1 LPPTWAWKSS
11 KPAFNS
17 FQLPINFQDIVMPAI
32 SGGKFVI
39 VGGASLL
46 GSHIGEQLLAGGARE
61 VVLLDSLALGTT
73 DNIDFL
79 LGDKR
84 CTFVRG
90 DALRL
95 NELFDP
101 MANADGVFAVAG
113 FLGMPMAANP
123 WLGIDVNVRGAQNIL
138 EAARYQ
144 GVKKVIQSSSVG
156 VYGALGD
163 ESNSDDSP
171 LRWTGMPPA
180 LILYCAS
187 KVMAEGLGRLYQ
199 QRHGLDFLAL
209 RYAAIYGE
217 RQHKRAIAVSQ
228 MVEAWE
234 SVRAGKRPVIE
245 RDGKQV
251 QDYIYVGDVA
261 RANLLAMSSSATGEG
276 MNIASGVD
284 TSQNRVVE
292 LVIKACKSDLEPEY
306 YTDPNKLLMP
316 QQVKQGYSRTRAKE
330 LIDWEPRVSIEQGVE
345 RLVAW
350 LDKNR
355 S

>member
-1 LPPTWAWKSS
+1 
-11 KPAFNS
+11 
-17 FQLPINFQDIVMPAI
+17 MPNI
-32 SGGKFVI
+32 SGGKFVV

-61 VVLLDSLALGTT
+61 VVLLDSLALGST

-79 LGDKR
+79 LADKR
-84 CTFVRG
+84 CTFIRG

-95 NELFDP
+95 NELYDP
-101 MANADGVFAVAG
+101 MTDADGVFGVAG

-144 GVKKVIQSSSVG
+144 RVKKVVMSSSVG

-163 ESNSDDSP
+163 EPNSDDSP
-171 LRWTGMPPA
+171 LRWAGMPPA

-187 KVMAEGLGRLYQ
+187 KIMGEGLALLYKQ
-199 QRHGLDFLAL
+199 KYGLDSLSL

-217 RQHKRAIAVSQ
+217 QQHKRASAVSQ
-228 MVEAWE
+228 MVEAYE
-234 SVRAGKRPVIE
+234 SIRAGKAPVIE
-245 RDGKQV
+245 RDGTQV
-251 QDYIYVGDVA
+251 QDYIYAGDVA
-261 RANLLAMSSSATGEG
+261 RANLMAMESAASGAG

-292 LVIKACKSDLEPEY
+292 LVLKACQSDLKPTY
-306 YTDPNKLLMP
+306 YTDPTKLVMP
-316 QQVKQGYSRTRAKE
+316 QQTKQGYSRERAKE
-330 LIDWEPRVSIEQGVE
+330 LIGWEPQVSIEEGIQ
-345 RLVAW
+345 RLVTW

-355 S
+355 G